1 MSGRLRLA
9 VAAVSVVVFS
19 TVLGVLPASARV
31 DSPSGF
37 ADGITRL
44 AGASRYET
52 AIQVSKQ
59 YAPGVP
65 AVFVATGTNFPDAL
79 SAAAAAASVGG
90 PLLLTMPTSLPASVK
105 AEIQRLAPAK
115 IYVIGG
121 KGAVSASVAIELA
134 KIAPVTRF
142 GGANRYDTGL
152 QIVNGTFS
160 SSSTAILA
168 TGRSFPDALAAT
180 GVAGTLNAPV
190 ILVDGVKS
198 TLTSATLT
206 TLSSLGVKDV
216 VIAGG
221 TGVVSS
227 GIATQLRN
235 KGYAVTLYGGA
246 DRYATAALLN
256 SHFFPQGSSDTMF
269 LATGTNFPDAL
280 AGAALAGRLGAPLYI
295 TTPTCVPTSIYD
307 SVSALAPTKTAVL
320 GGTAVV
326 SSNAAKNQ
334 SCTPVTT
341 DGFQHA
347 VKSAQSYLD
356 FIAFSRSDLIGQLVY
371 DGFTSAQ
378 ATYGVDHVG
387 ANWNAQAVLSAQS
400 YLDFMAFSRS
410 DLIGQLVYDGFTTAQ
425 ATYGVDQLGA
435 DWNAQAVLSAQSYLD
450 FMAFSR
456 SDLIGQLV
464 YDGFTTA
471 QATYGVDQVGL

>member
-1 MSGRLRLA
+1 MVFGGGTNMSGRLRLA

-37 ADGITRL
+37 SDGITRL
-44 AGASRYET
+44 SGASRYET

-59 YAPGVP
+59 YSPGVP

-90 PLLLTMPTSLPASVK
+90 PLLLTTPTSLPASVK
-105 AEIQRLAPAK
+105 TEIQRLAPAK
-115 IYVIGG
+115 IFVIGG
-121 KGAVSASVAIELA
+121 TGAVSASVATELA
-134 KIAPVTRF
+134 KIAPVTRY
-142 GGANRYDTGL
+142 GGATRYDTGL
-152 QIVNGTFS
+152 KIVKGTFS
-160 SSSTAILA
+160 SSTSAILA

-190 ILVDGVKS
+190 ILVDGVQP
-198 TLTSATLT
+198 TLTSATLA

-216 VIAGG
+216 IIAGG
-221 TGVVSS
+221 TGVVST
-227 GIATQLRN
+227 GIVTQLRN
-235 KGYAVTLYGGA
+235 KGYTVTRYGGA

-256 SHFFPQGSSDTMF
+256 SHFFPKGSSDTMF

-295 TTPTCVPTSIYD
+295 TTPGCVPASIYD

-334 SCTPVTT
+334 SCTPVNT
-341 DGFQHA
+341 DGLQDA
-347 VKSAQSYLD
+347 VRSAQSYLD
-356 FIAFSRSDLIGQLVY
+356 VMPFSRSGLIYQLEFE
-371 DGFTSAQ
+371 GFTSAQ
-378 ATYGVDHVG
+378 ATYAVDAVG
-387 ANWNAQAVLSAQS
+387 ADWSAQAVLSAQS
-400 YLDFMAFSRS
+400 YLDLMAFSRS
-410 DLIGQLVYDGFTTAQ
+410 GLIYQLEFEGFTSAQ
-425 ATYGVDQLGA
+425 ATYA
-435 DWNAQAVLSAQSYLD
+435 
-450 FMAFSR
+450 
-456 SDLIGQLV
+456 
-464 YDGFTTA
+464 
-471 QATYGVDQVGL
+471 VDQVGL